1 MSHRGSRFKY
11 QLPLLRDYFHA
22 CHALISA
29 RDVCI
34 TAIQPK
40 TPWPQERRHG
50 TSWYLC
56 AWVVRTATPCR
67 FSTLVLIT
75 DRVPKALQSWLPS
88 AGEL

>member
-34 TAIQPK
+34 TAIQLYSV
-40 TPWPQERRHG
+40 WP
-50 TSWYLC
+50 
-56 AWVVRTATPCR
+56 
-67 FSTLVLIT
+67 
-75 DRVPKALQSWLPS
+75 
-88 AGEL
+88 